1 MANAAVQTVL
11 GMSVVGSDWEE
22 LKKYNLS
29 ELYGESAKTAKE
41 ESHDAAEA

>member
-1 MANAAVQTVL
+1 VADAVTQTIC

-41 ESHDAAEA
+41 SRDSAEA

>member
-1 MANAAVQTVL
+1 
-11 GMSVVGSDWEE
+11 MSVVGSDWEE

-41 ESHDAAEA
+41 ARDSEAQVV